1 MRIDRNQGLI
11 ATNLIKYYEMC
22 RGDSKSTPKGQQQLA
37 DFREIKSGICAG
49 LVMTHGVM
57 NLPSSARWGLSEWW
71 DDVLTKIV
79 LWDGSKVNLEQRV
92 MLKNGERVKTL
103 QDIFDWFNDVV
114 LFIQD
119 TTLHPVF
126 AVHDT
131 SLRRLQFLIK
141 NADLLTPTEQMMIV
155 EKVYKVSGRFS
166 AEKLEKILDDK
177 LTKAFIE
184 KNVCEVSYEVS
195 NGERHAI
202 GLRYEEGKGWF
213 LFDPNYSTYIDT
225 RVFKQEIYFSSTK
238 KLAEELIAQCN
249 SILTILGIALA
260 PVQRLE
266 QKKSI
271 DEIQKQPFAVYDQI
285 VEQQLVSILKDGG
298 LGEFISSAEF
308 PLCDNHFTPEIK
320 SRVLSAVGELT
331 LNELNKTRSGFS
343 PLFFAIHWGFYE
355 LASTL
360 IKRGVDVNHKSQ
372 SNKSPLMLI
381 CERKEADYE
390 LFNLLLEHKAEIN
403 IQDDNGNS
411 LLMYAARYGHED
423 MVRTL
428 LAKGAR
434 TDFITKNNKNTASMF
449 AMCHGHVAVTK
460 QLLAASSVLINL
472 KEGFNYERLKFTI
485 LEGHVETAN
494 LFIEKLTKDSLDVT
508 DEEGQTILMWAAG
521 KPTCL
526 AIVELLLARGANP
539 NATCKLGQTAL
550 MKAAY
555 SGSLESAKALLK
567 AKARLDLYDKQGQ
580 CALIFAIQN
589 KQQAIQQL
597 FLQAIQNHKDVDF
610 LEKSNLLVAKSDIIS
625 LQFYIT
631 RDEIN
636 QSLAIIESHPHL
648 IDLVDEKGNSTL
660 MIAARCGDSKS
671 VEWLLARKPPPNLKL
686 KNKAQQTAWQ
696 LAVRHGWYGIAGQ
709 LFEGDYKDETDA
721 RSSLFKAINR
731 EVGNQTVPL
740 IWWALKS
747 AKAPG
752 LEWLVK
758 NSADKALAYRDSK
771 GATLLMAAIATGDAG
786 KVRIMLKEPRILA
799 QVDSITKQ
807 KTTALSMATKMGR
820 FDIVKLIADC
830 GVIYPADV
838 SDIILT
844 ELVNRCDYPLLD
856 YLLEKN
862 ILTVTL
868 VSIEL
873 SLTKGNSRMAGMLM
887 NAGVKLIDIPLKDI
901 FQLSEIKG
909 EYLLQKRLDI
919 ELKDES
925 RVAMFKASW
934 QAGHMSTAKLLL
946 ESENFS
952 EVKSFLKTFKL
963 TIPAAA
969 GCLGSLMAAIKLT
982 GGALNELL
990 TKHGLDIQE
999 IDQDSMIRKS
1009 LAKEIKAKAVTSKCD
1024 YLMVNNLLAKKISV
1038 LAVTADSLEL
1048 ALSKGDFLTAFM
1060 LINAGLTLAGIALK
1074 NLFRL
1079 TPVKD
1084 GKQTLELRAGIELKD
1099 EQSITMLKEALG
1111 AGHIAIARLLLK
1123 LDDSRDFKFF
1133 LKVFELTELDG
1144 RLVNVNIGHSKYGSP
1159 LLIAVR
1165 LENEGLVHYLVRHG
1179 ANIYYPDQQGKTAQS
1194 LADEIKNDVIIN
1206 PRDIDQFNYQQFSS
1220 LRSHEDNLS
1229 MLSVLDPNRP
1239 DHRGETLLH
1248 YAVKDNHPQLT
1259 EFLLAEGAK
1268 NLPNYDQETPLI
1280 IAATRKNLSLSII
1293 LLNFPHLDNL
1303 DFEDNDGKTAMYYL
1317 AVGGYLHLAKSL
1329 SNKGA
1334 DCTQALEVAVDRNK
1348 PAIIDELV
1356 KASKSIKISPDQ
1368 LPKLLLTALKKSH
1381 WQVAYVLFANWT
1393 MRIEGQ
1399 VLYKL
1404 AEQKQSKL
1412 LKLFMDKD
1420 GDVESAL
1427 QLALAACKGSGGR
1440 SAKSSLLLL
1449 VNLLGSH
1456 HLKELMNKREQWQQ
1470 HASVT
1475 FFVESLNNCSMR
1487 LGFPNTDLIFPDQ
1500 KKIQLQ

>member
-11 ATNLIKYYEMC
+11 TTNLIEFYEMC
-22 RGDSKSTPKGQQQLA
+22 LDDSKSTPKVQRQLA
-37 DFREIKSGICAG
+37 DFRKIKRGICGG
-49 LVMTHGVM
+49 LAITHGIM
-57 NLPSSARWGLSEWW
+57 NLPSSVRWGLSEWW

-79 LWDGSKVNLEQRV
+79 LWDGSKVSLEQWV

-103 QDIFDWFNDVV
+103 QDIFDWFVDVV
-114 LFIQD
+114 LFTQNID
-119 TTLHPVF
+119 FHPAF
-126 AVHDT
+126 AVNDPSVRH
-131 SLRRLQFLIK
+131 LQFLIK
-141 NADLLTPTEQMMIV
+141 NADLLTPTEQMMNV

-166 AEKLEKILDDK
+166 AEKLEKILEDE

-184 KNVCEVSYEVS
+184 KNVCMVTYQSS
-195 NGERHAI
+195 MSGHGIA
-202 GLRYEEGKGWF
+202 LRYEDGKGWF
-213 LFDPNYSTYIDT
+213 LFDSNYSASTDT
-225 RVFKQEIYFSSTK
+225 RVFKQEIFFSSTK
-238 KLAEELIAQCN
+238 KLAEELIAQCK
-249 SILTILGIALA
+249 SVLTILGMVLA

-271 DEIQKQPFAVYDQI
+271 DDIQKKPFAVYDQI
-285 VEQQLVSILKDGG
+285 LEQQLVSILKDGG
-298 LGEFISSAEF
+298 LGEFIGFPAGF
-308 PLCDNHFTPEIK
+308 PLSVCDNYLTPEIK

-331 LNELNKTRSGFS
+331 LNELNKPRSGFS
-343 PLFFAIHWGFYE
+343 PLFLAILWGFYE

-360 IKRGVDVNHKSQ
+360 IKRGVDVNHKSKG
-372 SNKSPLMLI
+372 NASPLMLI
-381 CERKEADYE
+381 FESKKADYE

-403 IQDDNGNS
+403 IQDDGGNS
-411 LLMYAARYGHED
+411 PLMLAARYGRED
-423 MVRTL
+423 MVGTL

-434 TDFITKNNKNTASMF
+434 TDFIDKDNKNTASMF
-449 AMCHGHVAVTK
+449 AMIHGYVEVTK

-472 KEGFNYERLKFTI
+472 KESVNYERLKSTI
-485 LEGHVETAN
+485 IKGHVETAN

-508 DEEGQTILMWAAG
+508 NEEGQTILMWAAG

-526 AIVELLLARGANP
+526 AIVELLLERGANP

-550 MKAAY
+550 MEAAY
-555 SGSLESAKALLK
+555 FGSLESASALLK
-567 AKARLDLYDKQGQ
+567 AKARLDLYNKQGQ
-580 CALIFAIQN
+580 CALSLAIQK
-589 KQQAIQQL
+589 KQQSIQQL
-597 FLQAIQNHKDVDF
+597 FLQAIQDHQDVDF
-610 LEKSNLLVAKSDIIS
+610 LEKSNLLVAKSDILS

-631 RDEIN
+631 SDEIN
-636 QSLAIIESHPHL
+636 QSLTIIEAYPHL
-648 IDLVDEKGNSTL
+648 IDLVDEKGYSTM

-696 LAVRHGWYGIAGQ
+696 LAVRHGWYGIAAQ
-709 LFEGDYKDETDA
+709 LFEGDDKDEKDA

-747 AKAPG
+747 IKAPG

-771 GATLLMAAIATGDAG
+771 GATLLMAAVDTGDAG
-786 KVRIMLKEPRILA
+786 KVRIVLKEPRILA
-799 QVDSITKQ
+799 QVDSVSQQ
-807 KTTALSMATKMGR
+807 KTTALSMAIKMGR
-820 FDIVKLIADC
+820 FDIVKLIVAC

-838 SDIILT
+838 SDIIFT
-844 ELVNRCDYPLLD
+844 ELVNRCDYPLLN

-862 ILTVTL
+862 ILTVTM
-868 VSIEL
+868 VSVEL
-873 SLTKGNSRMAGMLM
+873 SLTKSNFRMAGMLM

-909 EYLLQKRLDI
+909 EYLLQKRLDM

-934 QAGHMSTAKLLL
+934 QAGHVSTAKLLL
-946 ESENFS
+946 ESDNFS

-969 GCLGSLMAAIKLT
+969 GYLGSLMAAIKLV
-982 GGALNELL
+982 GEALNDLL
-990 TKHGLDIQE
+990 TKHGLGMQE
-999 IDQDSMIRKS
+999 IDQDGRIRKS

-1048 ALSKGDFLTAFM
+1048 ALSNRDFLTAVM
-1060 LINAGLTLAGIALK
+1060 LINAGLTLAGVTLK
-1074 NLFRL
+1074 NFFRL

-1099 EQSITMLKEALG
+1099 EQGITMLKEALG

-1144 RLVNVNIGHSKYGSP
+1144 RLINVNVGHSKYGSP
-1159 LLIAVR
+1159 LMTAVR
-1165 LENEGLVHYLVRHG
+1165 LENERLVHYLVRHG
-1179 ANIYYPDQQGKTAQS
+1179 ANIYHPDQRGKTAKS
-1194 LADEIKNDVIIN
+1194 LAAEIKNDFIIN
-1206 PRDIDQFNYQQFSS
+1206 PEDIDRFHVRQFSF
-1220 LRSHEDNLS
+1220 LQFYKDKLP
-1229 MLSVLDPNRP
+1229 MLSVLDLNRP
-1239 DHRGETLLH
+1239 DHRGDTLLH
-1248 YAVKDNHPQLT
+1248 YVVRDNPQVT
-1259 EFLLAEGAK
+1259 EFLMDKGAK
-1268 NLPNYDQETPLI
+1268 NLPNYDQQTPLI
-1280 IAATRKNLSLSII
+1280 VAATMRNLSLSI

-1303 DFEDNDGKTAMYYL
+1303 DFKDKHGKTAMYYL
-1317 AVGGYLHLAKSL
+1317 AVGGYVHLAKLL
-1329 SNKGA
+1329 SDKGA
-1334 DCTQALEVAVDRNK
+1334 DCTQALEVAVDQNK
-1348 PAIIDELV
+1348 PAIVDELV
-1356 KASKSIKISPDQ
+1356 KDSKSIKISADQ

-1381 WQVAYVLFANWT
+1381 WQVAYVLFANWP
-1393 MRIEGQ
+1393 MRIDGQ
-1399 VLYKL
+1399 VLYRL
-1404 AEQKQSKL
+1404 AEEKQSKL

-1420 GDVESAL
+1420 GDFESAL

-1449 VNLLGSH
+1449 VNLLSSH
-1456 HLKELMNKREQWQQ
+1456 HLKELMNKEEQWQQ

-1475 FFVESLNNCSMR
+1475 FFVESLNACSMR
-1487 LGFPNTDLIFPDQ
+1487 LGLPCADLIFRDQ
-1500 KKIQLQ
+1500 QKTPLH